1 MSCSTTG
8 LTVIQVHGLDV
19 ACRYAVQYEDG
30 DKEEFVACELT
41 KGGKKSMLQP
51 SGKEDRTD
59 HEELDRLYIQAQAE
73 WAAGEHSVFWMYDV
87 VLDV

>member
-1 MSCSTTG
+1 
-8 LTVIQVHGLDV
+8 
-19 ACRYAVQYEDG
+19 
-30 DKEEFVACELT
+30 
-41 KGGKKSMLQP
+41 MLQP

-59 HEELDRLYIQAQAE
+59 YEELDRLYIQAQAE